1 MIPWR
6 MILWR
11 AGASVAKTGKVL
23 AAVGATVGGLTAMNR
38 ALAKVGEPA
47 GIGGEERRYLW
58 RGWRLAYQVAGE
70 DGAPPL
76 LLVHGV
82 YAGAS
87 SYEFRRNFH
96 ELAKDF
102 RVYALDL
109 LGCGLSERPR
119 RRYEPEDVA
128 AQVEDFAREE
138 MEAPASYL
146 IASSLSAALVVPAA
160 VRSPRLFKKLVLVC
174 PTGLG
179 SLDRSSGLLGD
190 SVYGLFR
197 APVIGDALY
206 NTIVSRRGLRYSLGD
221 VAYYD
226 ASSVTDELIED
237 YYRTSHQPGAKHLPA
252 AFVSGKLNLGLA
264 GLWTRVPH
272 KTLVAWGQDATGL
285 ASASVRPAN
294 PPGGAQGF
302 QGRRPFAPRR
312 TSGDL
317 QRGGKE
323 VLPRREEDR
332 LLTRG
337 ETRSLR
343 PVLEIA
349 ARGL

>member
-1 MIPWR
+1 MIPWSR
-6 MILWR
+6 SLWK
-11 AGASVAKTGKVL
+11 AGASVTKPGKVL
-23 AAVGATVGGLTAMNR
+23 AAVGATVGGLMAMNR

-47 GIGGEERRYLW
+47 GVEGEERCYLW
-58 RGWRLAYQVAGE
+58 QGWRLAYQVAGE

-102 RVYALDL
+102 LVYALDL

-146 IASSLSAALVVPAA
+146 IASSLSAALIVPAA
-160 VRSPRLFKKLVLVC
+160 VRSPRLFKKLILIC

-179 SLDRSSGLLGD
+179 SLDRTSGLLGD
-190 SVYGLFR
+190 SVHALFR
-197 APVIGDALY
+197 TPVIGDTLY
-206 NTIVSRRGLRYSLGD
+206 NAIVSRRGLCYYLGN
-221 VAYYD
+221 VAYHD
-226 ASSVTDELIED
+226 AGSVTEGLIDD

-252 AFVSGKLNLGLA
+252 AFVSGK
-264 GLWTRVPH
+264 
-272 KTLVAWGQDATGL
+272 
-285 ASASVRPAN
+285 
-294 PPGGAQGF
+294 
-302 QGRRPFAPRR
+302 
-312 TSGDL
+312 
-317 QRGGKE
+317 
-323 VLPRREEDR
+323 
-332 LLTRG
+332 
-337 ETRSLR
+337 
-343 PVLEIA
+343 
-349 ARGL
+349 

>member
-1 MIPWR
+1 MIPWSR
-6 MILWR
+6 SLWK
-11 AGASVAKTGKVL
+11 AGASVTKPGKVL
-23 AAVGATVGGLTAMNR
+23 AAVGATVGGLMAMNR

-58 RGWRLAYQVAGE
+58 RGWRLAYRVAGE

-138 MEAPASYL
+138 IEAPASYL

-160 VRSPRLFKKLVLVC
+160 VRSPALFKRLILVC

-179 SLDRSSGLLGD
+179 SLDRPSGLLGD
-190 SVYGLFR
+190 SVYALFR
-197 APVIGDALY
+197 TPVIGDALY
-206 NTIVSRRGLRYSLGD
+206 NALVSRRGLRYYLSNMDGL
-221 VAYYD
+221 V
-226 ASSVTDELIED
+226 ED
-237 YYRTSHQPGAKHLPA
+237 YYRTSHQPRAKYLA
-252 AFVSGKLNLGLA
+252 AGFVSGKLNLDLRD
-264 GLWTRVPH
+264 LWTRVPH
-272 KTLVAWGQDATGL
+272 KTLIAWGQESGTPPILQAHQFVRRNPRAELKVFRDA
-285 ASASVRPAN
+285 
-294 PPGGAQGF
+294 
-302 QGRRPFAPRR
+302 
-312 TSGDL
+312 
-317 QRGGKE
+317 
-323 VLPRREEDR
+323 
-332 LLTRG
+332 
-337 ETRSLR
+337 
-343 PVLEIA
+343 
-349 ARGL
+349 